1 MNELKLDSVRL
12 AHASAIIIA
21 GLYVICWILIG
32 STPVFY
38 MGMMRS
44 WIHGVDITVLPRTMM
59 SPGLGLYGLFSMT
72 AVAWVT
78 GYAFAVVYNAL
89 GKK

>member
-12 AHASAIIIA
+12 AHASAVVTA
-21 GLYVICWILIG
+21 VFYAVCWTLIG
-32 STPVFY
+32 SMPGFY

-44 WIHGVDITVLPRTMM
+44 WIHGVDITALPRTMM
-59 SPGLGLYGLFSMT
+59 SPGLGLYGLITMT

-78 GYAFAVVYNAL
+78 GYVFAAVYNAL